1 MVKSPCL
8 VHGLREQGGG
18 GGTPR
23 GSMRGGPVTKIV
35 DRRQAAVRAAAAGY
49 RASLG
54 ESAPSCGATL
64 AAVPEGFSQ
73 RPVTGR
79 RRLSRGLAPN
89 TVFVL
94 EQSFLLHHTAAAAL
108 IHASPAAATDGTG
121 VALDGGV
128 GETPRGRVEGAG
140 HIELPPRSRPAPVLR
155 FIASVP
161 AQTTARPRT
170 AACTMRQ
177 CPVARMVDSAAVS
190 IAMYPRN
197 PLTGSARLISAT
209 CVTYGSVRQ
218 DGHADADHRED
229 DVEGQRDGHLRARG
243 EEIDQRPSGCE
254 PIVDCPYVAGSLKAR
269 TRQSRTETPSGQ
281 SGSFSAGG

>member
-8 VHGLREQGGG
+8 INGLREQGGG

-49 RASLG
+49 RASPG
-54 ESAPSCGATL
+54 ESAPSCGATP
-64 AAVPEGFSQ
+64 AAVPEGLSQ
-73 RPVTGR
+73 GPVTGR

-94 EQSFLLHHTAAAAL
+94 EQSFLLHPTAAAAL
-108 IHASPAAATDGTG
+108 IRTSPAAATDGTG

-128 GETPRGRVEGAG
+128 GGTPGGRVEGAG

-155 FIASVP
+155 FFGSVP

-170 AACTMRQ
+170 AAFPVRQ
-177 CPVARMVDSAAVS
+177 CPVAHMVDSAAVS
-190 IAMYPRN
+190 IAVYPRN
-197 PLTGSARLISAT
+197 PLAGSARLINPT
-209 CVTYGSVRQ
+209 CVTCGAVRQ
-218 DGHADADHRED
+218 YGHADADHRED
-229 DVEGQRDGHLRARG
+229 DVEGQRDGHLRARRG
-243 EEIDQRPSGCE
+243 DRS
-254 PIVDCPYVAGSLKAR
+254 
-269 TRQSRTETPSGQ
+269 
-281 SGSFSAGG
+281 